1 MLLYE
6 DLLNILKL
14 EDDQNLLEAYFC
26 YLFYIYSEVTD
37 GLKDKDINDPANQKT
52 DNYDLIKLIDYFE
65 NLIVK
70 SNNTYFLR
78 IIQKN
83 AQTNA
88 SWNFLLNQLKLRYL
102 KETDEQLFKQIQFID
117 EEFLID

>member
-1 MLLYE
+1 MLLYD
-6 DLLNILKL
+6 DLLDLLKL

-26 YLFYIYSEVTD
+26 YLFYIYTEITD
-37 GLKDKDINDPANQKT
+37 GLKGKDINDPANQKT
-52 DNYDLIKLIDYFE
+52 DNYDLIKLVDYFE

-70 SNNTYFLR
+70 SNNTYFLK

-83 AQTNA
+83 AQTST

-102 KETDEQLFKQIQFID
+102 KKTDMNLIQIVD
-117 EEFLID
+117 EEFLND